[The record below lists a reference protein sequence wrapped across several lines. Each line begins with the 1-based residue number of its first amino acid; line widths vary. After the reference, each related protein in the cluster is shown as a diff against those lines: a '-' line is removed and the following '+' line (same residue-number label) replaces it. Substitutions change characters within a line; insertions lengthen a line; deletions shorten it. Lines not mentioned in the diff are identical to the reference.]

1 MQESIPKVVIIGV
14 GGGGCNTVNRL
25 ARQGIR
31 GAEMIAINTD
41 QRHLD
46 IISPNAKKILIG
58 EAITKG
64 LGAGGYSE
72 IGKKSAELSK
82 EKIRKSVE
90 DANLIFLCAG
100 MGGGTGT
107 GAAPIVA
114 QIAKEE
120 GAVVI
125 SMVTYPFALERARL
139 KNAEEGIVELS
150 KHVDTNVVI
159 DNNKLVELVPNL
171 PIEKAFDVADEIVGR
186 AVRGITETIT
196 TPSLINIDFA
206 DVKTITSGGGVS
218 LIAVGEGRGI
228 NKINDAV
235 KSTLEHPLLDVD
247 YSGAR
252 GVLLHITGSTELTLG
267 EANKIAELLTEKADP
282 DANVI
287 FGARANPEFKDQIET
302 IAIFTGLKGKYKLG
316 PKPKKIGHI
325 DLDAI

>member
-1 MQESIPKVVIIGV
+1 MQEGIPKVVIIGV

-41 QRHLD
+41 QKHLD
-46 IISPNAKKILIG
+46 MISPNAKKILIG

-64 LGAGGYSE
+64 LGTGGYSE

-82 EKIRKSVE
+82 EKIRKSIE

-107 GAAPIVA
+107 GAAPVVA

-139 KNAEEGIVELS
+139 RKAEEGIVELS

-218 LIAVGEGRGI
+218 LIAVGEGRGP

-235 KSTLEHPLLDVD
+235 KSTLEHPLLEVD

-267 EANKIAELLTEKADP
+267 EANKVAELLTEKSDP
-282 DANVI
+282 DANII
-287 FGARANPEFKDQIET
+287 FGARANSEFKDQIET

-316 PKPKKIGHI
+316 PKPKKIGPL
-325 DLDAI
+325 DLDAV